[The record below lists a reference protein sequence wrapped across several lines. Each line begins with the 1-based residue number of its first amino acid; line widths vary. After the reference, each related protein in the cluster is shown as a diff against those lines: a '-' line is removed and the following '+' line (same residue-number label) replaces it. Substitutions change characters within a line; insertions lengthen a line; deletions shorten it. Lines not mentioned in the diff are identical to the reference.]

1 MTNIKLQIDEVREK
15 IVQACELVNRDPA
28 GVNLLAVTKTM
39 GIEKVI
45 NAVEAGQ
52 KDFGENYL
60 QEALPKIAKLP
71 SASWH
76 FIGAIQ
82 SNKTREIANA
92 FNWVH
97 GIATEKVARRLS
109 EQRDPKL
116 GKLNCLIQVNLSDEK
131 QKSGVNSNDALR
143 LAGQFEAFDRIALRG
158 LMTIPA
164 SITSEAKR
172 IDTFRC
178 LRELKDEIQQR
189 HGLEE
194 FDHLSMGMT
203 NDFVTAIKE
212 GATWIRIGTAIF
224 GQRDLT

>member
-1 MTNIKLQIDEVREK
+1 MGSEMCI
-15 IVQACELVNRDPA
+15 RD
-28 GVNLLAVTKTM
+28 
-39 GIEKVI
+39 
-45 NAVEAGQ
+45 
-52 KDFGENYL
+52 
-60 QEALPKIAKLP
+60 
-71 SASWH
+71 
-76 FIGAIQ
+76 
-82 SNKTREIANA
+82 R
-92 FNWVH
+92 
-97 GIATEKVARRLS
+97 
-109 EQRDPKL
+109 
-116 GKLNCLIQVNLSDEK
+116 
-131 QKSGVNSNDALR
+131 
-143 LAGQFEAFDRIALRG
+143 FDRIALRG